1 LVAEELDALV
11 QALRRQGLTQVS
23 GLGVDA
29 SLYPSTLRVPGR
41 SRTDNPYDAPL
52 TALAVNFNTVSLRV
66 RDQGIHSGE
75 PQTPLTATA
84 RQLGRGLGP
93 GTHRVNLGTREQALK
108 HAGEVLTAKLEQA
121 GIRVTGAVV
130 IGTAPASARRFAV
143 HANSRSLAQVVRA
156 MLKYSNNF
164 VANNLFLMLGEHQGQ
179 TSFPQARQHMEHWV
193 RERFGWRDVRIEDGA
208 GLSRDNR
215 LSGAQLIELL
225 GDLAPYRELLPEQDG
240 EPRVRAKTGTLS
252 GVSGYAGFVQRGGH
266 WVPFSLLINQ
276 PAPYNLRLH
285 LARALVEAPRLAAP

>member
-1 LVAEELDALV
+1 
-11 QALRRQGLTQVS
+11 
-23 GLGVDA
+23 
-29 SLYPSTLRVPGR
+29 
-41 SRTDNPYDAPL
+41 
-52 TALAVNFNTVSLRV
+52 
-66 RDQGIHSGE
+66 
-75 PQTPLTATA
+75 
-84 RQLGRGLGP
+84 
-93 GTHRVNLGTREQALK
+93 
-108 HAGEVLTAKLEQA
+108 
-121 GIRVTGAVV
+121 
-130 IGTAPASARRFAV
+130 
-143 HANSRSLAQVVRA
+143 
-156 MLKYSNNF
+156 
-164 VANNLFLMLGEHQGQ
+164 
-179 TSFPQARQHMEHWV
+179 MEHWV